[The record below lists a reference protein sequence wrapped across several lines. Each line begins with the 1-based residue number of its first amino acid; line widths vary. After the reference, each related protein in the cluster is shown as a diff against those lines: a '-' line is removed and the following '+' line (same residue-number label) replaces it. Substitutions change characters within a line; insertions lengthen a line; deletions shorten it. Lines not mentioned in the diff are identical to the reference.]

1 MVDEPHAPG
10 WQRSLRLAEAAPRC
24 GARRKSDGQAC
35 RQPGMA
41 NGRCRM
47 HGGLSTGPRTPEGL
61 ERSRTARWKHGHY
74 SAEARATR
82 QEARALLRA
91 LQQMLKGFLDS

>member
-1 MVDEPHAPG
+1 MADEPDAPG
-10 WQRSLRLAEAAPRC
+10 WERSLRLADAAPRC
-24 GARRKSDGQAC
+24 GARRKSDGQPC

-61 ERSRTARWKHGHY
+61 ERSRRARWQHGHF
-74 SAEARATR
+74 SAEARAAR
-82 QEARALLRA
+82 KQARALVRA
-91 LQQMLKGFLDS
+91 LHQMLKDFPAF

>member
-1 MVDEPHAPG
+1 MADEPHVPG
-10 WQRSLRLAEAAPRC
+10 WQRSLRLADAAARC
-24 GARRKSDGQAC
+24 GARRKSDGQPC

-47 HGGLSTGPRTPEGL
+47 HGGPSTGPRTPGGL
-61 ERSRTARWKHGHY
+61 ERSRRARWQHGHY

-82 QEARALLRA
+82 QEARSLLRA
-91 LQQMLKGFLDS
+91 LRQMLTDFPVS